1 MKTLIFLI
9 IMALVISGMIVS
21 MRKSQAKADLAKQ
34 ESLERLKK
42 ERKEALKQDY
52 VVWPVIVGPLK
63 GHQAS
68 GAGSEPDHAEQL
80 AMTEIEYVPPER
92 VRA

>member
-34 ESLERLKK
+34 QSLERLKK
-42 ERKEALKQDY
+42 QRKEALKQDY

-68 GAGSEPDHAEQL
+68 RAGSEPDHPEQPL
-80 AMTEIEYVPPER
+80 MTEIEYVPPER